1 MDHDLTEEMELAF
14 MSPDIDLSHEHLL
27 PPPVQSDNAS
37 QVNGVSAQLSI
48 GEEPTDT
55 DDDTP
60 LLAAKH
66 VGPQARFA
74 SITALSP
81 WFPEAD
87 PDSDEAQT
95 FRVKRSQRKFLL
107 NGCAGLAAFTFVIN
121 LGSLLYVHY
130 DAEDKS
136 IFSGDCDQSGKL
148 NSILH
153 VLINILS
160 TCLLGASNVCMQ
172 LLVAPRRSQIDFA
185 HKSYKWL
192 DISIPSVHNFRTI
205 AWKQKLLWLFFALTS
220 LPLHFLYN
228 SSIYGT
234 VAVNTYVILVVTPGF
249 INGARADARASEEQA
264 KSRENITMY
273 GLQDIPPHHYV
284 ETTLN
289 EHNWR
294 FNYSKPCRGE
304 NCDIY
309 QTRMQQGAFG
319 IRLDPVEC
327 LSAYTTSFGNQ
338 SDVILVSTYDLVS
351 DTTVTEDL
359 PLLFAAEEYRLL
371 GPGVFWAC
379 STTNS
384 FDCRSPE
391 KWKNDPNLV
400 SNWNVYGYKIDYCLQ
415 SQHDNSDLCRVM
427 YTAPIL
433 IIVCIMNLCKL
444 VAIVMTR
451 YLCLDQDDPAIC
463 TIGDAVASFLKRQD
477 ETTKNI
483 CLTDYSKITRDKQ
496 YWRGRP
502 RIEWRPE
509 TKRWFYG
516 ATLRSSILVLSG
528 GVAYLIASLFQINNT
543 AGSASSFVHYGFG
556 KINDYAHDNIQGFSD
571 INLKFYSRV
580 LFVNVWQ
587 FAISM
592 LYIQYNA
599 LLTTILCNDE
609 CPKVKLHDFDAH
621 EV

>member
-27 PPPVQSDNAS
+27 PPPIQSDNAS

-130 DAEDKS
+130 DAEDES
-136 IFSGDCDQSGKL
+136 IFSGDCDQSAKL
-148 NSILH
+148 NSVLH

-192 DISIPSVHNFRTI
+192 DIGIPSVHNFRTI

-228 SSIYGT
+228 SSVYGT

-249 INGARADARASEEQA
+249 INGARSDARASEEQA
-264 KSRENITMY
+264 KSRENITM
-273 GLQDIPPHHYV
+273 
-284 ETTLN
+284 
-289 EHNWR
+289 
-294 FNYSKPCRGE
+294 
-304 NCDIY
+304 
-309 QTRMQQGAFG
+309 
-319 IRLDPVEC
+319 LDPVEC
-327 LSAYTTSFGNQ
+327 LSAYTTSFGTQ
-338 SDVILVSTYDLVS
+338 SDVILVSTYDLAIN
-351 DTTVTEDL
+351 TTVAEDL
-359 PLLFAAEEYRLL
+359 PLLFAAEEYRLI

-391 KWKNDPNLV
+391 KWKNDPSLV

-433 IIVCIMNLCKL
+433 II
-444 VAIVMTR
+444 MTR

-502 RIEWRPE
+502 RMEWRPE

-571 INLKFYSRV
+571 SKCCYRD
-580 LFVNVWQ
+580 
-587 FAISM
+587 
-592 LYIQYNA
+592 
-599 LLTTILCNDE
+599 T
-609 CPKVKLHDFDAH
+609 FDN
-621 EV
+621 